1 MFQRASVPRGR
12 SAGWRRRP
20 HSIDQQL
27 PPPADDRVF
36 ALVPPPRVRA
46 PRSVPGPYAVPAV
59 PSSGAHAASSDE
71 TTDAA
76 GPLPSSGP
84 PKLGQ
89 LPKDSPTQLRKEKR
103 RSTAS
108 STSSTASSSSSE
120 IAAAPDSAQPP
131 PPTGRKQPTNGST
144 PSQQRKGASSNGGAI
159 KKGNGSSSS
168 GGGGGGGG
176 GGGTGNDGSSN
187 GTTCSSSS
195 SSSSSSSANQLASAL
210 AAKKPNRPWWGDEP
224 SLETRIPALLQSG
237 KLESVTQARQLLK
250 TRAEE
255 DAPITQFYLGV
266 ASGILD
272 GEASACGHYERAL
285 KQLPLLHAAR
295 NNLIRGLMKRGTPA
309 DHKQALDH
317 AQLSAGLQPEVAE
330 MQYQLGVVQM
340 QQNMPGPVRSP
351 HPPARR
357 PPPAGPPLPQPAAP

>member
-1 MFQRASVPRGR
+1 
-12 SAGWRRRP
+12 
-20 HSIDQQL
+20 
-27 PPPADDRVF
+27 
-36 ALVPPPRVRA
+36 
-46 PRSVPGPYAVPAV
+46 VPGPYAVPAV

-187 GTTCSSSS
+187 GTTCSSS